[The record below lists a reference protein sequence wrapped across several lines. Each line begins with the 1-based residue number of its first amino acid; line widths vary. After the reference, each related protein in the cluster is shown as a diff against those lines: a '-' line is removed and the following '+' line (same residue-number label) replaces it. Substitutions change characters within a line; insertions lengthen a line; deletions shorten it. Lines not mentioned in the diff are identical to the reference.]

1 MSTHLS
7 PQNQAHHNVA
17 RNRQAKTGL
26 WTVLSITIAIFGI
39 LILST
44 IDTPDGKP
52 WLESTLIGQ
61 TLATMGLVLAAVL
74 PSLLG
79 TRKDAAVVREQVQNS
94 HVKNQRDD
102 MDDKHD
108 EIRDLIGVEF
118 SKLHHE
124 IHERFEGVASDF
136 RGVRKD
142 IGRSA
147 DDIRGLATGHKE
159 LRDKLDDLGGRV
171 GALSGKIE
179 VDTKTGEIH
188 VHKEP

>member
-1 MSTHLS
+1 MTTHLS
-7 PQNQAHHNVA
+7 PKNQAHHNIA
-17 RNRQAKTGL
+17 RQRQAKTGL
-26 WTVLSITIAIFGI
+26 WTVLSVAIALFGI
-39 LILST
+39 LVLST
-44 IDTPDGKP
+44 IDTPDGTP

-61 TLATMGLVLAAVL
+61 TLATMGLILAAVL

-108 EIRDLIGVEF
+108 EIRELIGVEF

-147 DDIRGLATGHKE
+147 DDIRELARGHKG
-159 LRDKLDDLGGRV
+159 LDTRLHEIGQQV
-171 GALSGKIE
+171 TSLSGKIE